1 MPGTGSVAPLLDAGP
16 EPRADILAVD
26 DNPANLLA
34 IEAALRDL
42 CGEVVQARS
51 GEEALR
57 LLLARDFAVIL
68 LDVKMPSLSG
78 FDTARLIRERKRSRH
93 TPIIFI
99 TAHGRDDQDVVAAY
113 RLGAVDFLFKPV
125 AAEVLRAKAA
135 VFVELQRRAG
145 ELERQARLL
154 ERHEQA
160 RNLEEQRRRW
170 NDEAVQRRI
179 EELAEVNRHKDEFL
193 AILGHE
199 LRNPLAPIVAGLE
212 ILRRKLSGDGVDDVV
227 SRTRETLE
235 RQVEHLCRLVGD
247 LLDVSRINSGKIELR
262 KAPVAIQTVLRQAAT
277 TSEPAIQV
285 RRHRLSLELPSEP
298 LTVDGD
304 TVRLTQ
310 VFANLLNNAAQYTD
324 DGGQITVGCTRV
336 ENWVEVRVVDS
347 GRGVGADLAPRIFDM
362 FAQARRG
369 EGLGLGLT
377 IVKRLTEMHGG
388 SVSVSSA
395 GASRGSEF
403 VVRLP
408 VDTSSLATDALSQG
422 AAPAVAA
429 ARTPVT
435 RPLVIALIDDNPDV
449 RQTTQDLLEEMGH
462 TVEVAGDGEMGAALI
477 LRLQPDVALVDI
489 GMPIMDGHGVAARVR
504 AQPTGARVRL
514 VAMSG
519 YGAESD
525 RRRSREAGFDHHL
538 VKPCDMT
545 MLMKMLSSEEI
556 A

>member
-1 MPGTGSVAPLLDAGP
+1 MPDTGSVAPLVDAGP
-16 EPRADILAVD
+16 EPRADILVVD
-26 DNPANLLA
+26 DNFANLVA

-57 LLLARDFAVIL
+57 VLLARDFAVIL

-125 AAEVLRAKAA
+125 AAEVLRAKAG

-160 RNLEEQRRRW
+160 RNLAEERRRW

-179 EELAEVNRHKDEFL
+179 EELAEVNQRKDEFL

-227 SRTRETLE
+227 SRTRETID

-262 KAPVAIQTVLRQAAT
+262 KAPVSIQAVLQQAVT
-277 TSEPAIQV
+277 TSEPAMQA

-298 LTVDGD
+298 LTVHADI
-304 TVRLTQ
+304 VRLTQ

-324 DGGQITVGCTRV
+324 DGGQIGVSCRRV
-336 ENWVEVRVVDS
+336 ENWVEVRVVDN
-347 GRGVGADLAPRIFDM
+347 GRGIGPDLAPRIFDM

-369 EGLGLGLT
+369 DGLGLGLT

-395 GASRGSEF
+395 GASQGSEF

-408 VDTSSLATDALSQG
+408 IDASSPATDS
-422 AAPAVAA
+422 APVVEIV
-429 ARTPVT
+429 RGPGS
-435 RPLVIALIDDNPDV
+435 RPLVIALIDDNHDV
-449 RQTTQDLLEEMGH
+449 RQTTQDLLEDMGH
-462 TVEVAGDGEMGAALI
+462 TVEVADDGEKGAALI

-489 GMPIMDGHGVAARVR
+489 GMPLLDGHGLAARVR
-504 AQPTGARVRL
+504 AQPVGARVRL

-538 VKPCDMT
+538 VKPCDMA